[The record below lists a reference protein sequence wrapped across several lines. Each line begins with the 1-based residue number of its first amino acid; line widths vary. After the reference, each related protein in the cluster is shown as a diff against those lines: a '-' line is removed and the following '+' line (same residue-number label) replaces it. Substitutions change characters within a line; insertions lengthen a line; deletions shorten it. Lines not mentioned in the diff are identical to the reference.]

1 MLENPWKNLM
11 EWIFPLKKTLQ
22 RSTRQCP
29 MHLVSFAQLLVWTK
43 DEESTKKTKAPK
55 SASRFARIF
64 AASCSLRI
72 WKCENLD
79 FPSNLVGS
87 TDSHTGLGKSSLST
101 GGKRYPLQV
110 IPKKHGWFR
119 AGFTRRFIPGGAKC
133 RSSTVVDCPL
143 VILKKVTQNQL
154 VH

>member
-1 MLENPWKNLM
+1 M
-11 EWIFPLKKTLQ
+11 EWIFPLKK
-22 RSTRQCP
+22 RSDFCSNVPPDNVQCI
-29 MHLVSFAQLLVWTK
+29 SFLLHNFLCGRRTK
-43 DEESTKKTKAPK
+43 SPQSKKKTKAPK

-110 IPKKHGWFR
+110 IPKVPCWFR